1 MSELLTTHQL
11 QELIRVDRS
20 TIYRMAEDGRLPAVK
35 VGRQWRFPAD
45 AIGER
50 FGVTPPETSPT
61 GAPPLPPPGPATHGE
76 LGGLVAPT
84 ALQAVVDL
92 AGELLGTMAVITD
105 LDGVALTEVA
115 NPCGLYSAIAT
126 SPTALACC
134 VADWASLGAE
144 PDLDPRLRPSHLGFL
159 CARAFVRHGDRLVGM
174 IIAGGIRPDEW
185 PPNDERLR
193 AISAELG
200 VPVAILHDHIEE
212 VFDPEPVQRRQIQAH
227 LPRFGEL
234 ISRLATSSPHASE
247 LAPTAWSTS

>member
-11 QELIRVDRS
+11 QELIHVDRS

-45 AIGER
+45 AIDER
-50 FGVTPPETSPT
+50 FGVSPPEASPT
-61 GAPPLPPPGPATHGE
+61 GAPPLAPVGPIDNGE
-76 LGGLVAPT
+76 LSELIAP
-84 ALQAVVDL
+84 AVLQAVADL
-92 AGELLGTMAVITD
+92 AGELLGTMAVVTD
-105 LDGVALTEVA
+105 LDGVPLTEVA

-126 SPTALACC
+126 SPTAMACC
-134 VADWASLGAE
+134 VAGWASLAAA

-159 CARAFVRHGDRLVGM
+159 CARTFVRHGDRLAGM
-174 IIAGGIRPDEW
+174 VIAGGIRPDEW
-185 PPNDERLR
+185 PPSDEHLW
-193 AISAELG
+193 AIGAELD
-200 VPVAILHDHIEE
+200 VSVSILRDHIEE
-212 VFDPEPVQRRQIQAH
+212 VFDPDPVQRRRIPSQ